1 MISYPDSGVA
11 SDCYSALVDFVKCA
25 AKGECSGYLV
35 PVCEGSALIG
45 VRNSKKYDR
54 SIKSA
59 FPIQGLFHYKDKSK
73 AVRQCLRSLLLA
85 IFPSARPSIIHLLH
99 ERQNKVSLTAR
110 AALYDIGIALAK
122 ESAAS
127 VEEVSALHRRVK
139 NRLSSLHSIVQSVD
153 AALLKGWQ
161 GSAYGESLHDDIKHK
176 AWDMH
181 SVALSQGLAELKG
194 GVETLE
200 RCRKILPLGGLWADA
215 TSTLTLFGSLK
226 KKDEVSREEH
236 EAFSGQLVCT
246 LESVAHSVES
256 YKSTLTEVANAL
268 RHNQSQVAN
277 VTALCGIVCP
287 EVVLPEPDWSAL
299 MIQAHSDSE
308 TESEEGGGSMG
319 SLSSGVL
326 ADVFSEEDIKQVLD

>member
-1 MISYPDSGVA
+1 MISFPDSGTA
-11 SDCYSALVDFVKCA
+11 PDCYRKLIDFVEGA

-35 PVCEGSALIG
+35 PVSEGSALIG

-59 FPIQGLFHYKDKSK
+59 FHVQGIFHNKDKNK
-73 AVRQCLRSLLLA
+73 VVRQCLRSLLLA

-110 AALYDIGIALAK
+110 AALYDIGIALDK

-127 VEEVSALHRRVK
+127 VAEVSGLHKKV
-139 NRLSSLHSIVQSVD
+139 NDRLSSLHSIVQSVD
-153 AALLKGWQ
+153 TLLRKGWQ
-161 GSAYGESLHDDIKHK
+161 GSEYGENLHDDIKHK
-176 AWDMH
+176 AWDMQ
-181 SVALSQGLAELKG
+181 SVPLSQGLVELKG

-200 RCRKILPLGGLWADA
+200 HCRKILPLGGLWAGA
-215 TSTLTLFGSLK
+215 TSALKLFGSIK

-246 LESVAHSVES
+246 LESVANSAES

-268 RHNQSQVAN
+268 RRNQSQVTN
-277 VTALCGIVCP
+277 VTALCGLVCP
-287 EVVLPEPDWSAL
+287 EVVFPEPDCSEL
-299 MIQAHSDSE
+299 MIQTHSGSE
-308 TESEEGGGSMG
+308 TESEEGAGSVG